1 MIVNVGSVVAD
12 VPQPNAAAY
21 VASKAGLVGL
31 TRSLAL
37 ELAPRGVRVALI
49 APGDIATGA
58 SDSYR
63 TASGVGGALRSG
75 SFGAP
80 GQSNSPI
87 GRRGRPTDVAAAV
100 GFLCS
105 DDASFIN
112 GRQPGHRRWVA
123 MLLVRLRSGCRVA
136 VVEDRCSVEF
146 PRQR

>member
-1 MIVNVGSVVAD
+1 VIINIGSVVAD
-12 VPQPNAAAY
+12 IPQPNAAAY

-49 APGDIATGA
+49 APGDISTGA

-63 TASGVGGALRSG
+63 AISGVGGSLRGG
-75 SFGAP
+75 SYRVSERP
-80 GQSNSPI
+80 SSLI

-105 DDASFIN
+105 DDAGFIT
-112 GRQPGHRRWVA
+112 GAG
-123 MLLVRLRSGCRVA
+123 LVIDGGWL
-136 VVEDRCSVEF
+136 CSLF
-146 PRQR
+146 A